1 MSAARVL
8 VTSTRLATVPTIH
21 EGDSLSGVVGR
32 LATLYRLRRPE
43 ALAALGWPS
52 PPGPAQA
59 HLPRLDIDDLSAG
72 AAAIAHSLE
81 LSDSDFVQLQLPGR
95 ASARGAWIYRGATPV
110 CPPCLVE
117 RPGAHQL
124 LWRHALVAVCLRH
137 ERTLISHCPH
147 CDRTPYRP
155 DPPDPWPHHRS
166 GEAWMV
172 ACACGATA
180 ADLARLQ
187 RAARPG
193 EVDAA
198 RNVAR
203 LALERSGDVTS
214 GHIERVRRA
223 MIATLRS
230 PSGRGARLSVRAE
243 NDLARYAARR
253 TRGISPALGSAGI
266 AELLPAVLAAIPDTP
281 AQSEASRSASGLG
294 TDAGSVGRALYLV
307 RSQQWPDLLPAVAR
321 PNSFKAQHLPALLPL
336 ELIAPEVAD
345 LLSDLHHAY
354 RGGDHTLAPLGV
366 TAMRRALSVLIAA
379 CLWRQSL
386 AAAGRQLAV
395 AGRATPELAAIRD
408 GAVRLDRCTD
418 LTAAIAETAK
428 RLMAA
433 PRVDYADR
441 KATLPL
447 SEPWLEAMGEQG
459 IGRATATAWYLE
471 HYACVEP
478 GRYGW
483 SPHACWQALTD
494 HSLTGLAAAAAR
506 AGLENRD
513 ATR

>member
-1 MSAARVL
+1 MNAARAIARP
-8 VTSTRLATVPTIH
+8 TRLATVPTIH

-32 LATLYRLRRPE
+32 IATLYRLRRPQ
-43 ALAALGWPS
+43 ALTALGWPS
-52 PPGPAQA
+52 LPGHTQS
-59 HLPRLDIDDLSAG
+59 HLPRLDFDDLGAG
-72 AAAIAHSLE
+72 AAAIARSLE
-81 LSDSDFVQLQLPGR
+81 LSESHFVQLQLPGP

-110 CPPCLVE
+110 CPQCLVE

-137 ERTLISHCPH
+137 ERTLVSHCPQ

-166 GEAWMV
+166 GQARMV

-187 RAARPG
+187 RTARPE

-198 RNVAR
+198 RKVAR
-203 LALERSGDVTS
+203 LALERREDEAS

-230 PSGRGARLSVRAE
+230 PNGGGARHSVRAE
-243 NDLARYAARR
+243 NDLARYAGRR
-253 TRGISPALGSAGI
+253 TRGISPPLGSTGV
-266 AELLPAVLAAIPDTP
+266 AELLPAVLAAIPDTTP
-281 AQSEASRSASGLG
+281 VQTEGGRPASGHG
-294 TDAGSVGRALYLV
+294 PDPGSVGALYLV
-307 RSQQWPDLLPAVAR
+307 RGQQWPDLLPAVAR

-336 ELIAPEVAD
+336 DVIAPEVAD
-345 LLSDLHHAY
+345 LLADLHHAY
-354 RGGDHTLAPLGV
+354 RGGDHTQAPLGV
-366 TAMRRALSVLIAA
+366 SAMRRALSVLIAA

-395 AGRATPELAAIRD
+395 AGRAAPELAAIRD
-408 GAVRLDRCTD
+408 GAVRLDRCTE
-418 LTAAIAETAK
+418 LTAAIADTAS

-433 PRVDYADR
+433 PRVDYAAR
-441 KATLPL
+441 KATLPPP
-447 SEPWLEAMGEQG
+447 EPWLEAMTKHG

-494 HSLTGLAAAAAR
+494 HSLTELAAAAAR
-506 AGLENRD
+506 AGYENRD